1 MPAKS
6 IPIATILLFLS
17 GMAGLILQVCWFR
30 EFRLIFGMTTASAS
44 AVLAV
49 FMAGLGLGNMLI
61 GRRAHT
67 VRRPLLLFALL
78 EAGVAISAALTPF
91 ALDLARGIFIATGGQ
106 GALGSPMA
114 TPVRL
119 ALAAAV
125 LIVPTFLMG
134 GTLPAAARA
143 FTSAADNS
151 RRMTAWLY
159 GANTLGAVA
168 GASVA
173 TFFLLENLGVQ
184 LSLWA
189 ACAVSASVSI
199 GAFILLRLLRQ
210 ASVGA
215 AGSAARTHSTEIQR
229 PAEPA
234 GPAVSVFVPAP
245 RSIVYAASAI
255 AGFVFFAMELVWYR
269 MLSPILGGTT
279 FTFGLILAVALAGI
293 GCGAVAYALF
303 FVRRPPTLFALALTF
318 LFGALCL
325 AAPFA
330 AGDRLAVLVAYLKD
344 HNTLAFAG
352 EVGIWALV
360 AGMVVFPFGF
370 VSGAQFPLLIALCG
384 KGREKIGR
392 QVGLVFFCN
401 TLGSI
406 AGALAGGFGLLPLL
420 TATGAWRLL
429 TLFLVASG
437 VAIFVVARRKSSD
450 ALAGL
455 RPVIF
460 VAVPAIVALACL
472 VTEGPTAAWRHGGV
486 GAGRTEGMQQFDPN
500 SIREWRNRLRNAF
513 VWETDGV
520 ESSIGISDHESFAFY
535 LNGKCDG
542 NAVSDAGM
550 QIMLGLV
557 GAALHPDPRT
567 ALVVGLGTGETAG
580 WLAQVDSI
588 ERVDVV
594 ELEPAMLE
602 MARRCA
608 PVNHDALDN
617 PKVHVEFNDAR
628 EMLLTGK
635 SRYDLIACEP
645 SNPYRSGV
653 ANLFTREFY
662 QAARNRLAPGGIF
675 LQWLQGYE
683 VDEETVRT
691 VLATLRSVFPH
702 VEIWQTESNDLV
714 LLCSDKAPELTAP
727 ELRRRLASEPFAS
740 ALPAAWFTAG
750 AEGFLA
756 HYMGGRASVDAF
768 VQEGGPVPLNTDD
781 RNHVEYGFART
792 LGQPGLF
799 DVRKLLL
806 ASAQVSDVQPRIV
819 ASDGDAIDWPAVARA
834 RLWDFSDV
842 GALEDPTVPES
853 ARSVIA
859 ARRAGDSAGM
869 VTAWEAADQAKANL
883 AEVAAVA
890 RAYAEK
896 GDAKAEPLIERLRPY
911 SPATADVLSAR
922 LALARND
929 IPAATESL
937 EKCFVAL
944 RTAPWLSVDSN
955 ELALRMAVEIA
966 QTSPDKAPRL
976 LAALSQ
982 PFAAEATKSG
992 RVKAASFIA
1001 AGLGPSESL
1010 PLLESY
1016 EPHVP
1021 WAREFLAWR
1030 RDTYLSTGHPLA
1042 AKAAA
1047 ELEEFERNDARASSQ
1062 SPR

>member
-1 MPAKS
+1 MRILPNK
-6 IPIATILLFLS
+6 PGTVVIATALVFLS
-17 GMAGLILQVCWFR
+17 GTAALILQVCWFR
-30 EFRLIFGMTTASAS
+30 EFRLIFGVTTASTS

-49 FMAGLGLGNMLI
+49 FMGGLGLGNLLL
-61 GRRAHT
+61 GRHADK
-67 VRRPLLLFALL
+67 VRQPLLLYALL
-78 EAGVAISAALTPF
+78 EAGVALCAALTPF
-91 ALDLARGIFIATGGQ
+91 ALDLAGGIFISSGGQ
-106 GALGSPMA
+106 SALGAPLA
-114 TPVRL
+114 TVVRL

-125 LIVPTFLMG
+125 LAVPTFLMG

-143 FTSAADNS
+143 FTSVGDNA

-159 GANTLGAVA
+159 GANTLGAVT
-168 GASVA
+168 GAAVA
-173 TFFLLENLGVQ
+173 TFFLLENLGVRR
-184 LSLWA
+184 SLWA
-189 ACAVSASVSI
+189 ACLICAFVSAV
-199 GAFILLRLLRQ
+199 AFILSRQ

-215 AGSAARTHSTEIQR
+215 AGSAARTHSADIQR

-234 GPAVSVFVPAP
+234 GPTVSEFVPAS
-245 RSIVYAASAI
+245 RSIVHAAAAV

-269 MLSPILGGTT
+269 MLAPILGGTT
-279 FTFGLILAVALAGI
+279 FTFGLILAVALAGM
-293 GCGAVAYALF
+293 GCGAAAYSLF
-303 FVRRPPTLFALALTF
+303 FIRRIPTLFALALTF
-318 LFGALCL
+318 LLGAVCVI
-325 AAPFA
+325 APFA
-330 AGDRLAVLVAYLKD
+330 AGDRLAVFVAFLKD
-344 HNTLAFAG
+344 HNAYAFAG
-352 EVGIWALV
+352 EVGIWASV
-360 AGMVVFPFGF
+360 AGVVVFPFSF
-370 VSGAQFPLLIALCG
+370 VSGVQFPLLIALCG
-384 KGREKIGR
+384 SGRRQLGR

-420 TATGAWRLL
+420 TATGAWRAL
-429 TLFLVASG
+429 TLLLVAGG

-472 VTEGPTAAWRHGGV
+472 VAEGPTAAWRHGGV
-486 GAGRTEGMQQFDPN
+486 GAGRAEGLQQFDPN
-500 SIREWRNRLRNAF
+500 SIREWRNRLRSSF
-513 VWETDGV
+513 VWEADGV
-520 ESSIGISDHESFAFY
+520 ESSIGIADHESFAFY

-550 QIMLGLV
+550 QIMAGLV
-557 GAALHPDPRT
+557 GAVLHPDPRT

-588 ERVDVV
+588 ARVDVV

-608 PVNHDALDN
+608 PVSGNALDN
-617 PKVHVEFNDAR
+617 PKVHLEFNDAR
-628 EMLLTGK
+628 ELLLTGK

-662 QAARNRLAPGGIF
+662 QAARNRLAAGGLF

-683 VDEETVRT
+683 VDEQTVRT

-702 VEIWQTESNDLV
+702 VEVWQTTADDLV
-714 LLCSDKAPELTAP
+714 LLCSDKPPECTAP

-756 HYMGGRASVDAF
+756 HYMGGPASVDAF
-768 VQEGGPVPLNTDD
+768 VQAGGPVPLNTDD

-792 LGQPGLF
+792 LGQVGLF
-799 DVRKLLL
+799 DLRKLLMTSL
-806 ASAQVSDVQPRIV
+806 QVRNVQPRIIP
-819 ASDGDAIDWPAVARA
+819 SDGDAIDWPSVARA
-834 RLWDFSDV
+834 RLWDFSDL
-842 GALEDPTVPES
+842 GGIDDPTVPEN

-859 ARRAGDSAGM
+859 SLRADDSAGM
-869 VTAWEAADQAKANL
+869 IAAWESAEQEKANL
-883 AEVAAVA
+883 AELAAVA
-890 RAYAEK
+890 RAYAEQ

-911 SPATADVLSAR
+911 SPATAHVLSAR

-937 EKCFVAL
+937 EKCFVVL

-966 QTSPDKAPRL
+966 QISPDKAPRL
-976 LAALSQ
+976 LATLSQ

-1016 EPHVP
+1016 EPHIP
-1021 WAREFLAWR
+1021 WAREFLIWR
-1030 RDTYLSTGHPLA
+1030 RDTYLATDHPLA
-1042 AKAAA
+1042 ARASAD
-1047 ELEEFERNDARASSQ
+1047 LEEFERNAASVVL
-1062 SPR
+1062 R

>member
-6 IPIATILLFLS
+6 ISIATILLFLS

-30 EFRLIFGMTTASAS
+30 EFRLIFGMTTASAA
-44 AVLAV
+44 AVLAI
-49 FMAGLGLGNMLI
+49 FMGGLGLGNVLL
-61 GRRAHT
+61 GQRADA

-78 EAGVAISAALTPF
+78 EGGVAVSAALTPF
-91 ALDLARGIFIATGGQ
+91 TLDLARGIFIATGGQ
-106 GALGSPMA
+106 GVLGSPLA
-114 TPVRL
+114 TLVRL
-119 ALAAAV
+119 SLATAV
-125 LIVPTFLMG
+125 LFVPTFLMG

-143 FTSAADNS
+143 LTSTGDTA
-151 RRMTAWLY
+151 RRTAAWLY

-168 GASVA
+168 GASLA
-173 TFFLLENLGVQ
+173 TFFLLEHLGAR
-184 LSLWA
+184 LSLWT
-189 ACAVSASVSI
+189 ACTVSGLVSI
-199 GAFILLRLLRQ
+199 GAFILLRQ

-215 AGSAARTHSTEIQR
+215 AGSAVRTHSTEIQR

-234 GPAVSVFVPAP
+234 DPTVSAFVPAP
-245 RSIVYAASAI
+245 RSIVYAAAAI
-255 AGFVFFAMELVWYR
+255 AGFIFFAMELVWYR
-269 MLSPILGGTT
+269 MLSPLLGGTT

-293 GCGAVAYALF
+293 GCGALAYTFLVA
-303 FVRRPPTLFALALTF
+303 RRRPTLFVLAMTF
-318 LFGALCL
+318 VLGAVCL
-325 AAPFA
+325 AAPLA
-330 AGDRLAVLVAYLKD
+330 AGDWLAVLVAYLKN

-352 EVGIWALV
+352 EVGIWVLL
-360 AGMVVFPFGF
+360 AGIVVFPFAL

-384 KGREKIGR
+384 EGREKIGR

-401 TLGSI
+401 TIGSI
-406 AGALAGGFGLLPLL
+406 AGALVGGFGLLPLL
-420 TATGAWRLL
+420 GALGAWQALALL
-429 TLFLVASG
+429 AAAAGTG
-437 VAIFVVARRKSSD
+437 IFVIARRASPHAVS
-450 ALAGL
+450 GL
-455 RPVIF
+455 RPLIYF
-460 VAVPAIVALACL
+460 TVPALVALGCL
-472 VTEGPTAAWRHGGV
+472 FSEGPTAAWRHGGV
-486 GAGRTEGMQQFDPN
+486 GAGRTEGMQQFDSN

-580 WLAQVDSI
+580 WLVQVDSI

-662 QAARNRLAPGGIF
+662 QASRSRLAPGGLF

-683 VDEETVRT
+683 VDNLTVRT
-691 VLATLRSVFPH
+691 ALATLRSVFPH
-702 VEIWQTESNDLV
+702 VEVWQTTANDLV
-714 LLCSDKAPELTAP
+714 LLCSDKPPECTAP

-756 HYMGGRASVDAF
+756 HYMGGRAAVDAF

-799 DVRKLLL
+799 DARKLLL
-806 ASAQVSDVQPRIV
+806 ASAQASDVQPRIV

-842 GALEDPTVPES
+842 GAIDDPTVPEN

-859 ARRAGDSAGM
+859 ARRAGDFAGM
-869 VTAWEAADQAKANL
+869 IAAWEAADQAKANL

-896 GDAKAEPLIERLRPY
+896 GDAKAEPLIARLRAY
-911 SPATADVLSAR
+911 SHAIADVLSAR

-929 IPAATESL
+929 ISAATESL

-944 RTAPWLSVDSN
+944 RTTPWLSVDSN

-1021 WAREFLAWR
+1021 WALEFLAWR
-1030 RDTYLSTGHPLA
+1030 RDTYLFAGHPLA

-1047 ELEEFERNDARASSQ
+1047 ELEEFERNAASAG
-1062 SPR
+1062 PR